1 MTRMSE
7 PLDLTAWMTRWQM
20 FPPPEGLILCAVSGG
35 RDSVCLLDC
44 LWKLGRARDFR
55 VAAAHL
61 NHGMRPTA
69 QRDEDLVRALCAERN
84 IPFYTETVDVY
95 ALCAVWR
102 LTVEETGRR
111 ARYDFLRR
119 TADALA
125 ADFIATAHHRD
136 DQAETVLLQLLRGTG
151 PQGLTGIPP
160 VRDGII
166 RPLLDTP
173 RAAIDDYI
181 AQNRLPYVTDETNLD
196 THYARNRLRLD
207 IMPQLLAIN
216 PAAVTHITRTA
227 DILRAENDLLDV
239 QAAALLPPEGTT
251 LPCAALLSAPE
262 ALRPRMLRL
271 LTDRLGAGK
280 KDFTAAHYRAL
291 ADLLE
296 GGGMLTLPA
305 GACAVCRGQTL
316 TLLPPGPPLAPVVLH
331 PGKNFWGEY
340 TISVRKT
347 AGNFSRRSDT
357 IVLNCDKI
365 DGALSV
371 GPYTGGQRLTLP
383 GSRGGRSVK
392 RLLADRG
399 IPPELRQRVPVLCVG
414 DRPAAV
420 WGVGTDMEF
429 LPEESGQNMEITV
442 TTNGGN
448 RNG

>member
-7 PLDLTAWMTRWQM
+7 PLDLTAWMTRWRM
-20 FPPPEGLILCAVSGG
+20 LPPPGGLILCAVSGG

-216 PAAVTHITRTA
+216 PAAAAHIARTA
-227 DILRAENDLLDV
+227 DILRAENDLLDA

-291 ADLLE
+291 EDLCRT
-296 GGGMLTLPA
+296 GGALSLPG
-305 GACAVCRGQTL
+305 GASAVCR
-316 TLLPPGPPLAPVVLH
+316 
-331 PGKNFWGEY
+331 
-340 TISVRKT
+340 
-347 AGNFSRRSDT
+347 
-357 IVLNCDKI
+357 
-365 DGALSV
+365 DGALTLSDAPAPDALALRS
-371 GPYTGGQRLTLP
+371 GPWTVRPWRRDDRLTLP
-383 GSRGGRSVK
+383 GSRGSRSLK
-392 RLLADRG
+392 RLFAERG
-399 IPPELRQRVPVLCVG
+399 IAPPERDTWPVLCLAG
-414 DRPAAV
+414 RPAAV
-420 WGVGTDMEF
+420 WRVGIDQKA
-429 LPEESGQNMEITV
+429 LPECSGNTIYITI
-442 TTNGGN
+442 TKNNGG
-448 RNG
+448 

>member
-20 FPPPEGLILCAVSGG
+20 FPPPGGLILCAVSGG

-95 ALCAVWR
+95 ALCAVWH

-151 PQGLTGIPP
+151 PQGLAGIPP

-207 IMPQLLAIN
+207 IMPQLRAIN
-216 PAAVTHITRTA
+216 PAAAAHIARTA
-227 DILRAENDLLDV
+227 DILRAENDLLDA

-291 ADLLE
+291 EDLCRT
-296 GGGMLTLPA
+296 GGALSLPG
-305 GACAVCRGQTL
+305 GASAVCR
-316 TLLPPGPPLAPVVLH
+316 
-331 PGKNFWGEY
+331 
-340 TISVRKT
+340 
-347 AGNFSRRSDT
+347 
-357 IVLNCDKI
+357 
-365 DGALSV
+365 DGALTLSDAPAPDALALRS
-371 GPYTGGQRLTLP
+371 GPWTVRPWRRDDRLTLP
-383 GSRGGRSVK
+383 GSRGSRSLK
-392 RLLADRG
+392 RLFAERG
-399 IPPELRQRVPVLCVG
+399 IAPPERDTWPVLCLAG
-414 DRPAAV
+414 RPAAV
-420 WGVGTDMEF
+420 WRVGVDQKA
-429 LPEESGQNMEITV
+429 LPERSGNTIYITI
-442 TTNGGN
+442 TKNNGG
-448 RNG
+448 

>member
-20 FPPPEGLILCAVSGG
+20 FPPPGGLILCAVSGG

-44 LWKLGRARDFR
+44 LWKLGQARDFR

-69 QRDEDLVRALCAERN
+69 QRDEDLVRALCAERD
-84 IPFYTETVDVY
+84 IPFCTEAVDVY

-181 AQNRLPYVTDETNLD
+181 AQNCLPYVTDETNLD

-207 IMPQLLAIN
+207 IMPQLRAIN

-227 DILRAENDLLDV
+227 DILIVAIGRPCFVTADMVKEGAVVIDV
-239 QAAALLPPEGTT
+239 GTNRIADPT
-251 LPCAALLSAPE
+251 HPKGSRLVGDVDFE
-262 ALRPRMLRL
+262 AVKEKASYITPVP
-271 LTDRLGAGK
+271 
-280 KDFTAAHYRAL
+280 
-291 ADLLE
+291 
-296 GGGMLTLPA
+296 GG
-305 GACAVCRGQTL
+305 
-316 TLLPPGPPLAPVVLH
+316 
-331 PGKNFWGEY
+331 
-340 TISVRKT
+340 
-347 AGNFSRRSDT
+347 
-357 IVLNCDKI
+357 
-365 DGALSV
+365 V
-371 GPYTGGQRLTLP
+371 GPMTICMLMANAVR
-383 GSRGGRSVK
+383 
-392 RLLADRG
+392 AA
-399 IPPELRQRVPVLCVG
+399 ERVV
-414 DRPAAV
+414 
-420 WGVGTDMEF
+420 E
-429 LPEESGQNMEITV
+429 
-442 TTNGGN
+442 
-448 RNG
+448 

>member
-44 LWKLGRARDFR
+44 LWKMGRARDFR

-69 QRDEDLVRALCAERN
+69 QRDEDLVRALCAERD

-173 RAAIDDYI
+173 RAVIDDYI

-207 IMPQLLAIN
+207 IMPQLRAIN

-227 DILRAENDLLDV
+227 DILRAENDLLDA

-251 LPCAALLSAPE
+251 LPCAALLSATE

-291 ADLLE
+291 EDLCRT
-296 GGGMLTLPA
+296 GGALSLPG
-305 GACAVCRGQTL
+305 GASAVCR
-316 TLLPPGPPLAPVVLH
+316 
-331 PGKNFWGEY
+331 
-340 TISVRKT
+340 
-347 AGNFSRRSDT
+347 
-357 IVLNCDKI
+357 
-365 DGALSV
+365 DGALTLSDAPAPDALALRS
-371 GPYTGGQRLTLP
+371 GPWTVRPWRRDDRLTLP
-383 GSRGGRSVK
+383 GSRGSRSLK
-392 RLLADRG
+392 RLFAERG
-399 IPPELRQRVPVLCVG
+399 IAPPERDTWPVLCLAG
-414 DRPAAV
+414 RPAAV
-420 WGVGTDMEF
+420 WRVGIDQKA
-429 LPEESGQNMEITV
+429 LPECSGDTIYITI
-442 TTNGGN
+442 TKNNGG
-448 RNG
+448 

>member
-196 THYARNRLRLD
+196 THYARNRLRHGALPALCGVNSAAERNLARFCEKAAKAD
-207 IMPQLLAIN
+207 EYFARQADALLASAR
-216 PAAVTHITRTA
+216 AA
-227 DILRAENDLLDV
+227 DAES
-239 QAAALLPPEGTT
+239 LPGG
-251 LPCAALLSAPE
+251 AGY
-262 ALRPRMLRL
+262 ALRSGQPVWMSEPLRQADPL
-271 LTDRLGAGK
+271 ILDM
-280 KDFTAAHYRAL
+280 AL
-291 ADLLE
+291 HSLVE
-296 GGGMLTLPA
+296 
-305 GACAVCRGQTL
+305 
-316 TLLPPGPPLAPVVLH
+316 PVRDAEE
-331 PGKNFWGEY
+331 KY
-340 TISVRKT
+340 I
-347 AGNFSRRSDT
+347 
-357 IVLNCDKI
+357 
-365 DGALSV
+365 
-371 GPYTGGQRLTLP
+371 
-383 GSRGGRSVK
+383 
-392 RLLADRG
+392 RLLADLVEKG
-399 IPPELRQRVPVLCVG
+399 SG
-414 DRPAAV
+414 AV
-420 WGVGTDMEF
+420 
-429 LPEESGQNMEITV
+429 
-442 TTNGGN
+442 
-448 RNG
+448 

>member
-7 PLDLTAWMTRWQM
+7 PLDLTAWMTRWRM
-20 FPPPEGLILCAVSGG
+20 LPPPGGLILCAVSGG

-119 TADALA
+119 TADALG

-166 RPLLDTP
+166 RPMLDTP

-207 IMPQLLAIN
+207 IMPQMLAIN
-216 PAAVTHITRTA
+216 PAAAAHIARTA
-227 DILRAENDLLDV
+227 DILRAENDLLDA

-291 ADLLE
+291 EDLCRT
-296 GGGMLTLPA
+296 GGALSLPG
-305 GACAVCRGQTL
+305 GASAVCRDDAL
-316 TLLPPGPPLAPVVLH
+316 TLSDAPAPLDEAALRRGDNLAGLWRITLSDTPVPDALALRPGP
-331 PGKNFWGEY
+331 W
-340 TISVRKT
+340 TVRPW
-347 AGNFSRRSDT
+347 RRD
-357 IVLNCDKI
+357 D
-365 DGALSV
+365 
-371 GPYTGGQRLTLP
+371 RLTLP
-383 GSRGGRSVK
+383 GSRGSR
-392 RLLADRG
+392 RL
-399 IPPELRQRVPVLCVG
+399 CT
-414 DRPAAV
+414 
-420 WGVGTDMEF
+420 GTK
-429 LPEESGQNMEITV
+429 PRKSCGC
-442 TTNGGN
+442 G
-448 RNG
+448 

>member
-7 PLDLTAWMTRWQM
+7 PLDLTAWMTRWRM
-20 FPPPEGLILCAVSGG
+20 LPPPGGLILCAVSGG

-119 TADALA
+119 TADALG

-181 AQNRLPYVTDETNLD
+181 AAHGLSYVTDETNLD

-227 DILRAENDLLDV
+227 DILRAENDLLDA

-280 KDFTAAHYRAL
+280 KDAAPGLFQFCGGGVQGGLIGAGAALDDEGSHFQHILPAVPFLKRQQHIAADAEVQRAVRVL
-291 ADLLE
+291 AAQPFQRVHGVAAPAPAYLPIADLHRR
-296 GGGMLTLPA
+296 GQRCKA
-305 GACAVCRGQTL
+305 GTHLQAQFCRGGTGVLVGRRARGHNEGAVRLYQCQR
-316 TLLPPGPPLAPVVLH
+316 GAQVVH
-331 PGKNFWGEY
+331 
-340 TISVRKT
+340 V
-347 AGNFSRRSDT
+347 A
-357 IVLNCDKI
+357 VM
-365 DGALSV
+365 
-371 GPYTGGQRLTLP
+371 
-383 GSRGGRSVK
+383 GRV
-392 RLLADRG
+392 
-399 IPPELRQRVPVLCVG
+399 E
-414 DRPAAV
+414 RPAVEQCFHFASTAV
-420 WGVGTDMEF
+420 
-429 LPEESGQNMEITV
+429 
-442 TTNGGN
+442 
-448 RNG
+448 